1 LWRAPRQRSTF
12 WSFLAAV
19 VAGTAQPALVVM
31 VVLEAVV
38 LVA

>member
-1 LWRAPRQRSTF
+1 LWRAARQRLTF

-19 VAGTAQPALVVM
+19 VADTAQPALVVM
-31 VVLEAVV
+31 VVLEALV